1 MVNSMVPTAD
11 PIFLSLGNL
20 FIGII
25 LGSILY
31 RGDYCM
37 VAMIRDFFLIRD
49 LTLLRSFVLYL
60 VVATGLFSLGKSTN
74 LIPVLPPSNLGLT
87 SLATVVGGL
96 VFGIGMVLS
105 GGCVIGT
112 LYKMA
117 SGNLTNW
124 LAFAGILFGSL
135 LYAEIH
141 PIAQRFANNT
151 QVTDFIIAKDVSPIF
166 EKLVLGVS
174 LSVGLLFI
182 VKWFRLGKF
191 NVISYAKGYIEPWKV
206 ALYLAVINFIYYF
219 WSGAPMGATTAYAKV
234 AAYLEQIVAP
244 QHVASLVYFQES
256 SAELLVG
263 GRLVGRGAGPWMDYI
278 SFTDLALLI
287 GVFTGALVTAISYG
301 EFRISGFPPKRQVIA
316 AVVGGIFLA
325 LGARIASGCN
335 VHFLLGALPLLAF
348 QGVFFATA
356 TVAGA
361 FLGTKILTHYVIR

>member
-1 MVNSMVPTAD
+1 MYRRLSGCTLSFENDLSSIINGITSMVNSMVPTAD

-182 VKWFRLGKF
+182 VK
-191 NVISYAKGYIEPWKV
+191 
-206 ALYLAVINFIYYF
+206 
-219 WSGAPMGATTAYAKV
+219 
-234 AAYLEQIVAP
+234 
-244 QHVASLVYFQES
+244 
-256 SAELLVG
+256 
-263 GRLVGRGAGPWMDYI
+263 
-278 SFTDLALLI
+278 
-287 GVFTGALVTAISYG
+287 
-301 EFRISGFPPKRQVIA
+301 
-316 AVVGGIFLA
+316 
-325 LGARIASGCN
+325 
-335 VHFLLGALPLLAF
+335 
-348 QGVFFATA
+348 
-356 TVAGA
+356 
-361 FLGTKILTHYVIR
+361 